1 MEDSDFFEG
10 VRAILVDKDNNPKWK
25 YNSFRDF
32 KHEDIVAK
40 YFDRTEQIEIN
51 ADEDVEK

>member
-10 VRAILVDKDNNPKWK
+10 VRALLISKDNKPNWK
-25 YNSFRDF
+25 NKSFEEI

-40 YFDRTEQIEIN
+40 YFERHEEIN
-51 ADEDVEK
+51 VDPEN